1 MGCQFREGR
10 EVSGVVYMRYLRC
23 PFPWLILLGLLLAIQ
38 ARAQD
43 PATLRVGTEVG
54 FPPYV
59 DVDAQGRST
68 GFAVELF
75 KSVAQASGL
84 KAEYM
89 PQPWSSAWT
98 GLQRGEVDA
107 LPLVARLP
115 MREGL
120 VEFTRPHT
128 IGYDAFFTRKGR
140 AAINTIEDARRLSV
154 IVLRADAAH
163 DVLVKQ
169 GFDRQL
175 VPVDSLAQGFRL
187 LASGQFDALLTPVV
201 QGGMQIQLLGLGAAI
216 EHGPVLRE
224 YRREFCF
231 AVAKGNT
238 QLRDRLE
245 HGLARVTASGEYDR
259 LYRKWLGIYEP
270 KTIPRIYVF
279 WAVAGLLAIVAL
291 LLLWSW
297 TLRRQV
303 KASTRELLQHQER
316 LENRVAERTA
326 ALSASETRFRLLV
339 EQSPDGIFVADSTG
353 HYTDVNSIGAA
364 MLGYTRDEL
373 LTLSLPDILV
383 DEEHA
388 RVPAAIASF
397 ADGSVTTAEW
407 TFRRKDG
414 STFLGEV
421 VGRQLPDGR
430 LQAILRD
437 ITERKR
443 AEAAQLRMVSILQAT
458 LESTA
463 DGLLVVDLE
472 GRITGYNQQF
482 ARLWRIPEAI
492 LSARDDNQVLAF
504 VLDQVK
510 DPEAFLAKVRQLY
523 SAPEQVSQ
531 DELEFKDGRIFERH
545 SQPQWLEGRPAG
557 RVWGFSDVT
566 ANRRATQALR
576 EADQRK
582 DEFLAM
588 LAHELRNPLAPIRN
602 AAYVLGLL
610 NLDEPRVRWAQA
622 IIEGQVAH
630 LTRLV
635 DELLD
640 VSRIARGKITL
651 HKAPIMLADLLR
663 QAGEAV
669 QPAMS
674 EKGHQFEIQLPAEHV
689 VLEGDIVR
697 LVQVLQNLLNNAA
710 KFTPEGGHIKLVARL
725 VGQEIEIEVRDN
737 GTGIS
742 ADLLPGV
749 FDLFRQG
756 ESTLDRSQGGLGIGL
771 TLVQRLVEMHDG
783 RVEAHSDGAGLGARF
798 IVRLP
803 VSQLVPT
810 DLPPTGDPA
819 AMTSG
824 LKVLVVDDEP
834 MVLESMVML
843 LELEGHQV
851 RSAASGAAALH
862 VLQEFWPQI
871 VLLDIGMPE
880 QDGYEVGRQ
889 LRRLPGGE
897 NLILVAVSGYGHQEA
912 LADSQQAG
920 FDDHL
925 VKPVDPNKLNLLLN
939 KLGNQ
944 Q

>member
-1 MGCQFREGR
+1 VTGRIHLRGIFR
-10 EVSGVVYMRYLRC
+10 
-23 PFPWLILLGLLLAIQ
+23 PFPWLILLGLLLAVQ
-38 ARAQD
+38 ARAED
-43 PATLRVGTEVG
+43 PATLRVGTEIG
-54 FPPYV
+54 FPPYA
-59 DVDAQGRST
+59 DVDAEGRST
-68 GFAVELF
+68 GFSVELF
-75 KSVAQASGL
+75 KSVAQATDL
-84 KAEYM
+84 KAEYL
-89 PQPWSSAWT
+89 PQPWSSAWA

-120 VEFTRPHT
+120 VEFTKPHT
-128 IGYDAFFTRKGR
+128 IGYDTFFARKGQ
-140 AAINTIEDARRLSV
+140 AAINTIEDARRLNI

-187 LASGQFDALLTPVV
+187 LASGQFDALLAPQV
-201 QGGMQIQLLGLGAAI
+201 QGQMQVQMLGLEAAI

-245 HGLARVTASGEYDR
+245 RGLEIAKASGEYDR

-270 KTIPRIYVF
+270 KTFPRIYVF
-279 WAVAGLLAIVAL
+279 WAVAGLLGLVAL
-291 LLLWSW
+291 LLLWLW

-303 KASTRELLQHQER
+303 EARTRELRQHQEL
-316 LENRVAERTA
+316 LEDRVAERTA
-326 ALSASETRFRLLV
+326 ELCASETKFRLLV
-339 EQSPDGIFVADSTG
+339 EQSPDGIFVADHTG
-353 HYTDVNSIGAA
+353 HFIDVNAIGSAV
-364 MLGYTRDEL
+364 LGYTREEL
-373 LTLSLPDILV
+373 LTLSIPDILV
-383 DEEHA
+383 EEEHP
-388 RVPAAIASF
+388 RLPAVIASY
-397 ADGSVTTAEW
+397 ADGSAVTSEW
-407 TFRRKDG
+407 TFRRNDG

-430 LQAILRD
+430 LQGILRD
-437 ITERKR
+437 IAERKR
-443 AEAAQLRMVSILQAT
+443 AEAEQQRLVSTLQAT

-482 ARLWRIPEAI
+482 TRLWQIPEAI
-492 LSARDDNQVLAF
+492 LSARDDNHVLAF
-504 VLDQVK
+504 VFDQLN

-523 SAPEQVSQ
+523 AAPERVYE
-531 DELEFKDGRIFERH
+531 DELEFKDGRIVERY

-557 RVWGFSDVT
+557 RVWSFRDVT

-602 AAYVLGLL
+602 AASVLGLL

-622 IIEGQVAH
+622 IIERQVTH

-640 VSRIARGKITL
+640 VSRIARGKVTL

-663 QAGEAV
+663 QVGESV
-669 QPAMS
+669 QPVMA
-674 EKGHQFEIQLPAEHV
+674 EKSHQFEMQSPAERV

-710 KFTPEGGHIKLVARL
+710 KFTPEGGHIKLEARL
-725 VGQEIEIEVRDN
+725 QGEEIEIEVRDN

-742 ADLLPGV
+742 ANLLPSV

-756 ESTLDRSQGGLGIGL
+756 ERTLDRSQGGLGIGL

-798 IVRLP
+798 TVWLP
-803 VSQLVPT
+803 VSRLGPANLT
-810 DLPPTGDPA
+810 TTGEPA
-819 AMTSG
+819 AIPSG
-824 LKVLVVDDEP
+824 LKILVVDDNP
-834 MVLESMVML
+834 SVLESLVML
-843 LELEGHQV
+843 LELEGYQV
-851 RSAASGAAALH
+851 RSAASGNTALK
-862 VLQEFWPQI
+862 VLDVFWPQI

-880 QDGYEVGRQ
+880 QDGYEVARQ

-897 NLILVAVSGYGHQEA
+897 QLKLVAVSGYGHQEA
-912 LADSQQAG
+912 LTESQQAG
-920 FDDHL
+920 FDTHL
-925 VKPVDPNKLNLLLN
+925 VKPYAANKLNLLLN
-939 KLGNQ
+939 RLSNQ
-944 Q
+944 T